1 MFLICLGEGGG
12 GVAPEVTIYGQQSGL
27 LLWSYQLMLSAIESW
42 H

>member
-12 GVAPEVTIYGQQSGL
+12 GFAPEVTTYGQQSGL

>member
-1 MFLICLGEGGG
+1 MFLICLGEGG
-12 GVAPEVTIYGQQSGL
+12 GVAPEVTIYGHQSGL